1 MKDKLRFIWSR
12 IRNILNF
19 RLVVMIFTIIGICIV
34 YVLKFI
40 DVISVVELL
49 IYDALLLC
57 IQLIIQ
63 QIFDR
68 RSV

>member
-40 DVISVVELL
+40 DIISVVELL